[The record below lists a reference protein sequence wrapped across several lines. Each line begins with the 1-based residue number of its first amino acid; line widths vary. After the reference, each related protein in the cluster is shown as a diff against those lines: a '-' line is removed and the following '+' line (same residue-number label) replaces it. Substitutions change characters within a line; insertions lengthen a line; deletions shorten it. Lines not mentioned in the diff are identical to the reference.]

1 MTYYGKVLDG
11 LGSKKG
17 PIKAA
22 AKAAWAKVV
31 PTLQPEAA
39 PLEMKALYGAMGVE
53 KQWPCR
59 VAALERVAALCASAP
74 KQAAACLPTLVP
86 ELTPSLWDT
95 KKEVKAAAKVAV
107 TAAFGLS
114 GNRDVEPVIPKLVSS
129 ASNPKEVE
137 ATVHA
142 LAATT
147 FVQSVD
153 SPTLAV
159 VVPLLSRALG
169 ERGPKATALKRQ
181 AALIICN
188 MSKLVD
194 DARDAAPFLPKL
206 LPGLVKLADEMSD
219 PEAREVC
226 EKSVQLMQRLEKKI
240 SEMASSTEVQDAVE
254 KTLTD
259 KLKGKDAAAVA
270 YAIGVC
276 SALAARRSFM
286 SKDWAK
292 ACAFAGDES
301 AGGAALEAARS
312 LSVVEE
318 EEEEDDD
325 AEQLCDCTFT
335 LAYGTKI
342 LLHNTQMKLKR
353 GHKYGLLGGNDCGKT
368 TLMRSIS
375 NGQLEG
381 FPPADEVKTVF
392 VEADILG
399 ELSHYACI
407 DYIFNDPCVSRV

>member
-1 MTYYGKVLDG
+1 MHTQ
-11 LGSKKG
+11 
-17 PIKAA
+17 
-22 AKAAWAKVV
+22 AKA
-31 PTLQPEAA
+31 
-39 PLEMKALYGAMGVE
+39 
-53 KQWPCR
+53 
-59 VAALERVAALCASAP
+59 
-74 KQAAACLPTLVP
+74 
-86 ELTPSLWDT
+86 
-95 KKEVKAAAKVAV
+95 AV

-259 KLKGKDAAAVA
+259 KLKGKDSVAVA

-318 EEEEDDD
+318 EEDEDDD

-407 DYIFNDPCVSRV
+407 DYIFNDP

>member
-1 MTYYGKVLDG
+1 MVLFSI
-11 LGSKKG
+11 LGRFG
-17 PIKAA
+17 P
-22 AKAAWAKVV
+22 
-31 PTLQPEAA
+31 
-39 PLEMKALYGAMGVE
+39 
-53 KQWPCR
+53 R
-59 VAALERVAALCASAP
+59 
-74 KQAAACLPTLVP
+74 
-86 ELTPSLWDT
+86 
-95 KKEVKAAAKVAV
+95 
-107 TAAFGLS
+107 
-114 GNRDVEPVIPKLVSS
+114 RD
-129 ASNPKEVE
+129 
-137 ATVHA
+137 
-142 LAATT
+142 
-147 FVQSVD
+147 
-153 SPTLAV
+153 
-159 VVPLLSRALG
+159 
-169 ERGPKATALKRQ
+169 
-181 AALIICN
+181 
-188 MSKLVD
+188 
-194 DARDAAPFLPKL
+194 RDAP
-206 LPGLVKLADEMSD
+206 
-219 PEAREVC
+219 R
-226 EKSVQLMQRLEKKI
+226 RL
-240 SEMASSTEVQDAVE
+240 TE
-254 KTLTD
+254 

-375 NGQLEG
+375 IGQLEG

-407 DYIFNDPCVSRV
+407 DYIFNDL

>member
-95 KKEVKAAAKVAV
+95 KKEVKAAAKAAV

-219 PEAREVC
+219 PEARD
-226 EKSVQLMQRLEKKI
+226 S
-240 SEMASSTEVQDAVE
+240 AS
-254 KTLTD
+254 
-259 KLKGKDAAAVA
+259 
-270 YAIGVC
+270 
-276 SALAARRSFM
+276 
-286 SKDWAK
+286 
-292 ACAFAGDES
+292 
-301 AGGAALEAARS
+301 
-312 LSVVEE
+312 
-318 EEEEDDD
+318 
-325 AEQLCDCTFT
+325 
-335 LAYGTKI
+335 
-342 LLHNTQMKLKR
+342 
-353 GHKYGLLGGNDCGKT
+353 
-368 TLMRSIS
+368 
-375 NGQLEG
+375 
-381 FPPADEVKTVF
+381 
-392 VEADILG
+392 
-399 ELSHYACI
+399 
-407 DYIFNDPCVSRV
+407 